1 MRLTSTS
8 IICLLAGT
16 SWAAA
21 IDARQT
27 QQVTVALSNDRSG
40 AYAGVSI
47 PADGTDKSISAL
59 YGGTSVGASGSVL
72 ATSAQLA
79 AFPPTIKCVIVN
91 GGATIATLTAQKTY
105 ADLDGN
111 PAVANPVNLS
121 NGVLRCSV

>member
-1 MRLTSTS
+1 MKLSYTS
-8 IICLLAGT
+8 IICLFAGT

-40 AYAGVSI
+40 AYASVSI
-47 PADGTDKSISAL
+47 SPDGTDKSISAL
-59 YGGTSVGASGSVL
+59 FGGTSVGATGSVL
-72 ATSAQLA
+72 ASSAQLA
-79 AFPPTIKCVIVN
+79 SFPPTIKCVIVN

-105 ADLDGN
+105 VDLDGN

-121 NGVLRCSV
+121 GGVLRCSV